1 MSFTYK
7 GLTGTLQRHVVT
19 EEEVNRQLQ
28 RLLQQSPRIHVVTGR
43 PAQLGDEVVLD
54 YAGFCGDE
62 QFAGGTAQG
71 QTLTLGSGRFIPG
84 FEDQLVGAEVGQEVR
99 VNVTFPEQY
108 HSDALAG
115 KEAVFLCKIHEIRET
130 SRYELDDTFAREVGQ
145 CENMEQMRQ
154 RLTESLQAYADEQAE
169 MELQDQLLRQ
179 AAATLEV
186 TFTPEQLRQAQQEQL
201 DVLAAQLAQQG
212 LSLEMYCG
220 FMKTTPEALL
230 EDMLPAAEAALKNQ
244 AAVEEIVRLEGIQ
257 VTEAEMAE
265 AKAIICR
272 RNGITLEQ
280 LKEYYDESFEQ
291 AVIRSVQTGKV
302 MRLIRDAAI
311 ITEV

>member
-7 GLTGTLQRHVVT
+7 GLTGTLQKHTVT
-19 EEEVNRQLQ
+19 EEEINRQLQ
-28 RLLQQSPRIHVVTGR
+28 RLLQQSPKIHSITDR

-71 QTLTLGSGRFIPG
+71 QSLTLGSGMFIPG
-84 FEDQLVGAEVGQEVR
+84 FEEQLVGAQIGQEVR
-99 VNVTFPEQY
+99 VSVTFPEQY
-108 HSDALAG
+108 HSEALAG
-115 KEAVFLCKIHEIRET
+115 KEAVFICKIHEIRKV
-130 SRYELDDTFAREVGQ
+130 SQYELDDTFAKEVGQ
-145 CENMEQMRQ
+145 CDTLEQMRI
-154 RLTESLQAYADEQAE
+154 RLGESLQAYADEQAE

-186 TFTPEQLRQAQQEQL
+186 SFTEEQLKKAQREQL
-201 DVLAAQLAQQG
+201 EVLSAQLAQQG
-212 LSLEMYCG
+212 LTLEMYCG
-220 FMKTTPEALL
+220 FMKTTEEALL
-230 EDMLPAAEAALKNQ
+230 EDMRPAAEAALRSQ
-244 AAVEEIVRLEGIQ
+244 ATVDEIVRLEGIE

-272 RNGITLEQ
+272 RNGITMEQ
-280 LKEYYDESFEQ
+280 LKEYYDESFEK

-302 MRLIRDAAI
+302 MCLIRDAAI

>member
-7 GLTGTLQRHVVT
+7 GLTGTLQKHVVT
-19 EEEVNRQLQ
+19 EEEINRQLQ
-28 RLLQQSPRIHVVTGR
+28 RLLQQSPRIRVITDR

-62 QFAGGTAQG
+62 QFAGGTAQN
-71 QTLTLGSGRFIPG
+71 QTLTLGSGMFIPG
-84 FEDQLVGAEVGQEVR
+84 FEEQLVGAQVGQEVR

-115 KEAVFLCKIHEIRET
+115 KDAVFICTIHEIRQT
-130 SRYELDDTFAREVGQ
+130 SQYELDDTFAKEVGQ
-145 CENMEQMRQ
+145 CDTLEQMRV
-154 RLTESLQAYADEQAE
+154 RLGESLQAYADEQGE

-186 TFTPEQLRQAQQEQL
+186 TFTEEEVRQAQREQL
-201 DVLAAQLAQQG
+201 EVLSAQLAQQG
-212 LSLEMYCG
+212 LTLEMYCG
-220 FMKTTPEALL
+220 FMKTTEEALL
-230 EDMLPAAEAALKNQ
+230 EDVRPAAEAALRTK
-244 AAVEEIVRLEGIQ
+244 ATVDEIVRLEGIT
-257 VTEAEMAE
+257 VSEEEMAE

-272 RNGITLEQ
+272 RNGITMDQ
-280 LKEYYDESFEQ
+280 LKEYYDASFEQ
-291 AVIRSVQTGKV
+291 AIIRSVQTGKV
-302 MRLIRDAAI
+302 MCLIRDAAT

>member
-7 GLTGTLQRHVVT
+7 GLPGTLQKHTVT
-19 EEEVNRQLQ
+19 EEEINRQLQ
-28 RLLQQSPRIHVVTGR
+28 RLLQQSPKIQLITDR

-54 YAGFCGDE
+54 YAGFCDDE
-62 QFAGGTAQG
+62 QFAGGTAEG
-71 QTLTLGSGRFIPG
+71 QTLTLGSGMFIPG
-84 FEDQLVGAEVGQEVR
+84 FEDQLVGAAIGQEVR

-115 KEAVFLCKIHEIRET
+115 KEAVFICKIHEIRKT
-130 SRYELDDTFAREVGQ
+130 SQYELDDTFAREVGQ

-154 RLTESLQAYADEQAE
+154 RLGESLQAYADEQGE

-179 AAATLEV
+179 AADTLEV
-186 TFTPEQLRQAQQEQL
+186 SFTEEQVIKAQQDQL
-201 DVLAAQLAQQG
+201 DVLKAQLARQG
-212 LSLEMYCG
+212 LTLEMYCG
-220 FMKTTPEALL
+220 FMKTTEEDLM
-230 EDMLPAAEAALKNQ
+230 EDMLPAAEAALKSQ
-244 AAVEEIVRLEGIQ
+244 ATVDEIVRLEGIE

-265 AKAIICR
+265 AQAIICR
-272 RNGITLEQ
+272 RNGITMEQ
-280 LKEYYDESFEQ
+280 LKEYYDESFEK

-302 MRLIRDAAI
+302 MSLIRDAAI